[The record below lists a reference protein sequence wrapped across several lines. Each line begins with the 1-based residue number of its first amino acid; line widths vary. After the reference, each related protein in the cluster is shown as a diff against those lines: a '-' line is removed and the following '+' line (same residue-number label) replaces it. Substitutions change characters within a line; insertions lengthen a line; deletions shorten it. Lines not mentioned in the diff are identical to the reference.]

1 MPGPGDR
8 EPGSDPGR
16 AGPPVLT
23 VYSRPGCHLC
33 EEFIAELI
41 PLCRGRARLVVEDVD
56 RDPALR
62 EAYGL
67 RIPVLCTRGREIC
80 AVSVNHEAIRAALAW

>member
-1 MPGPGDR
+1 MTAR
-8 EPGSDPGR
+8 V
-16 AGPPVLT
+16 PPVPTLT

-33 EEFIAELI
+33 EDFIEELL

-56 RDPALR
+56 RDPAWR

-67 RIPVLCTRGREIC
+67 RIPVLCAGEREVC
-80 AVSVNHEAIRAALAW
+80 AVAVDRAAVEAVLAC